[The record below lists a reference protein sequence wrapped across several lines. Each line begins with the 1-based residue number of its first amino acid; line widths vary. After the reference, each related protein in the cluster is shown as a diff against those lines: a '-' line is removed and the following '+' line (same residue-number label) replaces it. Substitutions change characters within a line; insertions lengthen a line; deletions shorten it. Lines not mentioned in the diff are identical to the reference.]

1 MSSAQT
7 MKIYSI
13 ISRIEQVLNDSP
25 KYKLSGGNRKIVE
38 VGELFDLLGDLKVTI
53 PEDIRRASGII
64 AEESNILG
72 DANEQAD
79 EIVNK
84 AKADAEDLM
93 QQAQEAAEKVY
104 NQSVQEY
111 EALVSEESVYREAA
125 ERAKQIQ
132 QEAIDN
138 ANAITNG
145 SRQYADDMLADVQRY
160 LNDYIKM
167 LNANREELNGQAA
180 PEYEEK
186 DVEKSVSEQ
195 RAMEEQKLVYLVNAE
210 KNVPAVAM
218 KQALLEVNRM
228 GKLARGNLADAL
240 DFFFD
245 PTNAELHQKIVETE
259 ETIDFLNHAI
269 EDKLVDLRA
278 LALPDRDVFR
288 LSRMVLVVSNFE
300 RIGDHAEN
308 IMEFG
313 DRMTK
318 EKAVISE
325 IAMQELRTMGD
336 AVLETID
343 VSMVVFEEERFD
355 LLPKAEELEQRVDDM
370 QTEYIQNHVD
380 RLMHDSCDPLG
391 GVIFTDMCTDLERCS
406 DQGINI
412 ATALLPPR
420 G

>member
-138 ANAITNG
+138 ANTITNG

-167 LNANREELNGQAA
+167 LNANREELNGQVA
-180 PEYEEK
+180 PEYEENFLK
-186 DVEKSVSEQ
+186 VCNE
-195 RAMEEQKLVYLVNAE
+195 RY
-210 KNVPAVAM
+210 
-218 KQALLEVNRM
+218 
-228 GKLARGNLADAL
+228 KLAMLLKKLYEDLKTAYKK
-240 DFFFD
+240 
-245 PTNAELHQKIVETE
+245 AELFESILGKEHYEKIRKDTE
-259 ETIDFLNHAI
+259 ENGI
-269 EDKLVDLRA
+269 
-278 LALPDRDVFR
+278 
-288 LSRMVLVVSNFE
+288 
-300 RIGDHAEN
+300 
-308 IMEFG
+308 
-313 DRMTK
+313 
-318 EKAVISE
+318 
-325 IAMQELRTMGD
+325 QD
-336 AVLETID
+336 AQMLHDYYDT
-343 VSMVVFEEERFD
+343 
-355 LLPKAEELEQRVDDM
+355 
-370 QTEYIQNHVD
+370 
-380 RLMHDSCDPLG
+380 LM
-391 GVIFTDMCTDLERCS
+391 
-406 DQGINI
+406 NNK
-412 ATALLPPR
+412 
-420 G
+420 

>member
-64 AEESNILG
+64 AEEGNILG
-72 DANEQAD
+72 DANEQAE
-79 EIVNK
+79 EIVSK

-93 QQAQEAAEKVY
+93 KQAQEAAEKVY

-125 ERAKQIQ
+125 ERAQQIQ

-167 LNANREELNGQAA
+167 LNTNREELNGKAA

-186 DVEKSVSEQ
+186 DVEKEVSEQ
-195 RAMEEQKLVYLVNAE
+195 RALEERHEVTAAPS
-210 KNVPAVAM
+210 VPARPA
-218 KQALLEVNRM
+218 
-228 GKLARGNLADAL
+228 
-240 DFFFD
+240 
-245 PTNAELHQKIVETE
+245 AEP
-259 ETIDFLNHAI
+259 
-269 EDKLVDLRA
+269 ED
-278 LALPDRDVFR
+278 
-288 LSRMVLVVSNFE
+288 
-300 RIGDHAEN
+300 
-308 IMEFG
+308 
-313 DRMTK
+313 
-318 EKAVISE
+318 
-325 IAMQELRTMGD
+325 
-336 AVLETID
+336 
-343 VSMVVFEEERFD
+343 EEEEEEPVRPVRKEPKKAAKPAFD
-355 LLPKAEELEQRVDDM
+355 DEEDDEPKKPRKKGWFKRMLEGDD
-370 QTEYIQNHVD
+370 TTGA
-380 RLMHDSCDPLG
+380 R
-391 GVIFTDMCTDLERCS
+391 TTR
-406 DQGINI
+406 
-412 ATALLPPR
+412 T
-420 G
+420 